1 MFSPCGNFLSEM
13 QPESNIFNHV
23 FCILFTC
30 LAVVMGSHSLTDDI
44 GLIDKL
50 VL

>member
-1 MFSPCGNFLSEM
+1 MKTDLKN
-13 QPESNIFNHV
+13 NV
-23 FCILFTC
+23 FCILFTY
-30 LAVVMGSHSLTDDI
+30 LAVVIGPHSLTDDI